1 MNILNNYFKYKL
13 QVTKIR
19 FIINQIIVVINV
31 TNVIKMILQ

>member
-1 MNILNNYFKYKL
+1 MNILNNNLKYKL
-13 QVTKIR
+13 KVTKIK